1 MRTDERGGAAVE
13 IVVVAPLLILMLL
26 FVVGLGRLGTAREAV
41 DGAARDGAREA
52 SIARRTADATDTAT
66 QIVDATLAEKKVSC
80 PNPNVNVVYGPTPGK
95 LTAGGTVTV
104 HVDCTVQNG
113 DVVLSGL
120 PGTSTLHGSST
131 AVVDTYR
138 GLDDTP

>member
-1 MRTDERGGAAVE
+1 VDGDRGGAAVE
-13 IVVVAPLLILMLL
+13 IVVVAPILILMLL

-52 SIARRTADATDTAT
+52 SIARRTSDASVAAGNTVT
-66 QIVDATLAEKKVSC
+66 ATLAEKKVSC
-80 PNPNVNVVYGPTPGK
+80 PSPRVRVDYAPTPNH
-95 LTAGGTVTV
+95 LIPGGTVTV
-104 HVDCTVQNG
+104 HVACDVQNK

-120 PGTSTLHGSST
+120 PGTSTLHGDFT

-138 GLDDTP
+138 GVRD

>member
-1 MRTDERGGAAVE
+1 VSSHEHGGAAVE
-13 IVVVAPLLILMLL
+13 IVVVAPILVVMLL

-52 SIARRTADATDTAT
+52 SIARRTIDATSAASDT
-66 QIVDATLAEKKVSC
+66 VNATLAEKQVSC
-80 PNPNVNVVYGPTPGK
+80 PNPAVHVDYAPTPGR

-104 HVDCTVQNG
+104 RVACTVQNG

-120 PGTSTLHGSST
+120 PGTSTLHADAT

-138 GLDDTP
+138 GTHDRP

>member
-1 MRTDERGGAAVE
+1 MTQERGGAAVE
-13 IVVVAPLLILMLL
+13 IVVVAPILIVMLL

-52 SIARRTADATDTAT
+52 SIARTTRDAAGTAGN
-66 QIVDATLAEKKVSC
+66 VVRATLAEKRVSC
-80 PNPNVNVVYGPTPGK
+80 PTPHVAVEYRPVAGK

-104 HVDCTVQNG
+104 HVDCVVDNQ
-113 DVVLSGL
+113 DVTLSGL
-120 PGTSTLHGSST
+120 PGRSTLRGDST

-138 GLDDTP
+138 GIHDTP

>member
-1 MRTDERGGAAVE
+1 VRRAERGGAAVE
-13 IVVVAPLLILMLL
+13 IVVVAPMLIMMLL

-52 SIARRTADATDTAT
+52 SMARETGAATDTAR
-66 QIVDATLAEKKVSC
+66 QIVSDTLAEKKVSC
-80 PNPNVNVVYGPTPGK
+80 PNPNVAVDFAPTPGK
-95 LTAGGTVTV
+95 LTAGGTVSV
-104 HVDCTVQNG
+104 HVDCVVQNG

-120 PGTSTLHGSST
+120 PGTSTLHGAST

-138 GLDDTP
+138 GIHDS

>member
-1 MRTDERGGAAVE
+1 MRRMETGGAAVE
-13 IVVVAPLLILMLL
+13 IVVVAPILIVMLL

-52 SIARRTADATDTAT
+52 SLARRTIDATRTARD
-66 QIVDATLAEKKVSC
+66 IVLTTLAEKKVSC
-80 PNPNVNVVYGPTPGK
+80 ANPGVDVLYAPTPGR
-95 LTAGGTVTV
+95 LSAGGTVTV
-104 HVDCTVQNG
+104 QVDCTVENG

-120 PGTSTLHGSST
+120 PGTSRLRGSFT

-138 GLDDTP
+138 GVHD

>member
-1 MRTDERGGAAVE
+1 MRRTEHGGAAVE
-13 IVVVAPLLILMLL
+13 MVVVAPLLILMLL

-52 SIARRTADATDTAT
+52 SIARSTGDATDTAK
-66 QIVDATLAEKKVSC
+66 QIAADTLAEKNVSC
-80 PNPNVNVVYGPTPGK
+80 PNPNVDVQYGPMPGK

-104 HVDCTVQNG
+104 KVDCVVQNG

-138 GLDDTP
+138 GVHDAP